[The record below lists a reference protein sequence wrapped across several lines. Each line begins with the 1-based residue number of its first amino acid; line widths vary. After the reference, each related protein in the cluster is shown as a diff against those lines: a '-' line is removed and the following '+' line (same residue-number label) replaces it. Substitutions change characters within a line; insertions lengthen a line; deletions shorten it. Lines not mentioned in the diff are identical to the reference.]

1 MGESHVI
8 TDHAEKEHESSERPP
23 LSSSSSSQPPPQ
35 QQQKQQPLP
44 KTAAEFI
51 AQLNASQ
58 AEAAAANTISSSA
71 DAGHSILD
79 CSIRPTSRRRRQRP
93 TSIASEVHRQRTI
106 QHNQQ
111 FSVSAAD
118 TRIRRSNGTLKSCLS
133 SSRGSSSNNSSSQL
147 LLQRGYA
154 SAIITNS
161 DKKNEE
167 FKQLTTRSSSKN
179 VSFSH
184 LKVREYEVTLGDN
197 PSVSSGFPLSLGWR
211 YNPNE
216 RIAKFDNIVGGREE
230 MNADSTAAAAAAAA
244 AASAENDDGSSIKE
258 ENNSTKSP
266 MSTAISFNRSS
277 SCNSEL
283 SGNASS
289 SSTTSSSTTISS
301 SSANNNNT
309 IQGTSNNKR
318 TSSSSSSLRRL
329 SNQERQRRLSSNP
342 HVSVEDLQMVLQS
355 VANVKLERRESLNEL
370 REERQRLS
378 SR

>member
-1 MGESHVI
+1 MSESHVYDKT
-8 TDHAEKEHESSERPP
+8 TDHAEEKEHPPSP
-23 LSSSSSSQPPPQ
+23 LSSSSSRSPPQ
-35 QQQKQQPLP
+35 QQKQQQPLP

-58 AEAAAANTISSSA
+58 AQAVANTTSSSA
-71 DAGHSILD
+71 AAGQSILD

-93 TSIASEVHRQRTI
+93 SIATEVHRQRTI
-106 QHNQQ
+106 QHNQE

-118 TRIRRSNGTLKSCLS
+118 TQIRRTNVSLKSCLS
-133 SSRGSSSNNSSSQL
+133 SNSSSSQL

-154 SAIITNS
+154 SAIVTNS

-167 FKQLTTRSSSKN
+167 FKQLTRSSKN

-184 LKVREYEVTLGDN
+184 MKVREYEVTLGDN
-197 PSVSSGFPLSLGWR
+197 PSVSSGIPLSLGWR

-216 RIAKFDNIVGGREE
+216 KIAKFDNIVGGREE
-230 MNADSTAAAAAAAA
+230 EINAANTTAAA
-244 AASAENDDGSSIKE
+244 ENDGDSSIE
-258 ENNSTKSP
+258 EDNSANGP
-266 MSTAISFNRSS
+266 LNRSI

-283 SGNASS
+283 SGKSS
-289 SSTTSSSTTISS
+289 SSTTSSSTTS

-309 IQGTSNNKR
+309 IEGTSNNKR
-318 TSSSSSSLRRL
+318 TTSSSLRRL

-342 HVSVEDLQMVLQS
+342 NVSVEDLQMVLQS

-370 REERQRLS
+370 REERQRE
-378 SR
+378 

>member
-1 MGESHVI
+1 MSESHVCGNK
-8 TDHAEKEHESSERPP
+8 TDHAEKEKKEHIISSERPP
-23 LSSSSSSQPPPQ
+23 SPLSSSSQPPPQ

-44 KTAAEFI
+44 KTAVEFI

-58 AEAAAANTISSSA
+58 AQAAANTTSSSA
-71 DAGHSILD
+71 DAGQSILD
-79 CSIRPTSRRRRQRP
+79 CSIRPTSRRRRPRP
-93 TSIASEVHRQRTI
+93 SIATEVHRQRTI

-118 TRIRRSNGTLKSCLS
+118 TPLFRQKQSNGTLKSCLS
-133 SSRGSSSNNSSSQL
+133 SNSSSQL

-167 FKQLTTRSSSKN
+167 FKQLTRSSKN

-197 PSVSSGFPLSLGWR
+197 PSVSSGVPLSLGWR

-216 RIAKFDNIVGGREE
+216 RIAKFDNIIGGREE
-230 MNADSTAAAAAAAA
+230 MNAANTAD
-244 AASAENDDGSSIKE
+244 AASAENDDGNSIKG

-266 MSTAISFNRSS
+266 MSTEAISFNRSI

-283 SGNASS
+283 SGKSS
-289 SSTTSSSTTISS
+289 SSTTSSTTTSS
-301 SSANNNNT
+301 SSANNNNNT

-342 HVSVEDLQMVLQS
+342 HVSVEDLQMVLQA

-370 REERQRLS
+370 REERRLS

>member
-1 MGESHVI
+1 VIQIHIYQPSDKRITMSSESSSHVCDNK
-8 TDHAEKEHESSERPP
+8 TDHAEKEHIISSERPP
-23 LSSSSSSQPPPQ
+23 SPLSSSSQSPPRPPR
-35 QQQKQQPLP
+35 QQPLP

-58 AEAAAANTISSSA
+58 AAAAAATTSSSSA
-71 DAGHSILD
+71 DAGRSILD
-79 CSIRPTSRRRRQRP
+79 CSIRPTSRRRRL
-93 TSIASEVHRQRTI
+93 SIASEVHRQRTI

-111 FSVSAAD
+111 FSVSAAE
-118 TRIRRSNGTLKSCLS
+118 TPLFRQKQSNGTLKSCLS
-133 SSRGSSSNNSSSQL
+133 NNTSSQL

-167 FKQLTTRSSSKN
+167 FKQLTRSSKN

-197 PSVSSGFPLSLGWR
+197 PSVSSGVPLSLGWR

-230 MNADSTAAAAAAAA
+230 MNAVNSAAAVV
-244 AASAENDDGSSIKE
+244 NDGGSSIE
-258 ENNSTKSP
+258 ENNSVNSP
-266 MSTAISFNRSS
+266 MMMSS
-277 SCNSEL
+277 SISCNSEL
-283 SGNASS
+283 SGKSS
-289 SSTTSSSTTISS
+289 SSTTSSTTTS
-301 SSANNNNT
+301 SSATNNNNT
-309 IQGTSNNKR
+309 IQGTNNNKR
-318 TSSSSSSLRRL
+318 TTSSSSSSSLRRL

-370 REERQRLS
+370 REERQR
-378 SR
+378 R

>member
-1 MGESHVI
+1 MSESHVCGNK
-8 TDHAEKEHESSERPP
+8 TDHAEKEKKEHIISSERPP
-23 LSSSSSSQPPPQ
+23 SPLSSSSQPPPR

-44 KTAAEFI
+44 KTAVEFI

-58 AEAAAANTISSSA
+58 AEAAANTTSSSSA
-71 DAGHSILD
+71 DAGQSILD
-79 CSIRPTSRRRRQRP
+79 CSIRPTSRRRRPRP
-93 TSIASEVHRQRTI
+93 SIESEVHRQRTI

-118 TRIRRSNGTLKSCLS
+118 TPLFRQKQSNGTLKSCLS
-133 SSRGSSSNNSSSQL
+133 SNSSSQL

-167 FKQLTTRSSSKN
+167 FKQLTRSSKN

-197 PSVSSGFPLSLGWR
+197 PSVSSGVPLSLGWR

-216 RIAKFDNIVGGREE
+216 RIAKFDNIIGGREE
-230 MNADSTAAAAAAAA
+230 INSANTAA
-244 AASAENDDGSSIKE
+244 SVENDGGSSIE
-258 ENNSTKSP
+258 ENNSTNSP
-266 MSTAISFNRSS
+266 MSTAISFNRSI

-283 SGNASS
+283 SGKSSSSTAS
-289 SSTTSSSTTISS
+289 SSTTSSST
-301 SSANNNNT
+301 NNNNT

-318 TSSSSSSLRRL
+318 TTSSSSLRRL

-378 SR
+378 R

>member
-1 MGESHVI
+1 M
-8 TDHAEKEHESSERPP
+8 
-23 LSSSSSSQPPPQ
+23 
-35 QQQKQQPLP
+35 
-44 KTAAEFI
+44 F
-51 AQLNASQ
+51 
-58 AEAAAANTISSSA
+58 
-71 DAGHSILD
+71 
-79 CSIRPTSRRRRQRP
+79 SIRPTSRRRRPRP
-93 TSIASEVHRQRTI
+93 SIASEVHRQRTI

-133 SSRGSSSNNSSSQL
+133 SRGSSSNSSSQL

-167 FKQLTTRSSSKN
+167 FKQLTRSSSKN

-197 PSVSSGFPLSLGWR
+197 PSVSSGVPLSLGWR

-216 RIAKFDNIVGGREE
+216 RIAKFDNIIGGREE
-230 MNADSTAAAAAAAA
+230 EMNAVNTAAAAAD
-244 AASAENDDGSSIKE
+244 ASAENDDGSSIKE
-258 ENNSTKSP
+258 EDNSTNSP
-266 MSTAISFNRSS
+266 MSTAISFNRSI

-283 SGNASS
+283 SGKSS
-289 SSTTSSSTTISS
+289 SSTTSSSTTTSS
-301 SSANNNNT
+301 SSANNNT
-309 IQGTSNNKR
+309 IQGTSNIKR
-318 TSSSSSSLRRL
+318 TTTSSSSLRRL

-355 VANVKLERRESLNEL
+355 VANVKLEGGKV
-370 REERQRLS
+370 
-378 SR
+378 

>member
-1 MGESHVI
+1 MSESHVCGNK
-8 TDHAEKEHESSERPP
+8 TDHAEKEKKEHIISSERPP
-23 LSSSSSSQPPPQ
+23 SPLSSSSQPPPRQ
-35 QQQKQQPLP
+35 QQQQQPLP

-58 AEAAAANTISSSA
+58 AEAAANTTSSSA
-71 DAGHSILD
+71 DAGQSILD
-79 CSIRPTSRRRRQRP
+79 CSIRPTSRRRRPRP
-93 TSIASEVHRQRTI
+93 SIATEVHRQRTI

-118 TRIRRSNGTLKSCLS
+118 TPLFRQKQSNGTLKSCLS
-133 SSRGSSSNNSSSQL
+133 SNSSSQL
-147 LLQRGYA
+147 SLQRGYA

-167 FKQLTTRSSSKN
+167 FKQLTRSSKN

-197 PSVSSGFPLSLGWR
+197 PSVSSGVPLSLGWR

-216 RIAKFDNIVGGREE
+216 RIAKFDNIIGGREE
-230 MNADSTAAAAAAAA
+230 MNAANTAA

-258 ENNSTKSP
+258 ENNSTNSP
-266 MSTAISFNRSS
+266 MSRAISFNRSI

-283 SGNASS
+283 SGKSS
-289 SSTTSSSTTISS
+289 SSTTSSSTTS

-318 TSSSSSSLRRL
+318 TTSSSSLRRL

-378 SR
+378 GR